1 MLEGRESLWA
11 MAESFG
17 SGMIS
22 VRIDAVWL
30 LHGWGLLR
38 LNESSRLWAVR
49 WAWFV
54 RWSSIVVLLFGL
66 VRFDEFKVDL
76 WNWHP
81 KGGEKLVAV
90 ALIIL
95 PVQLLCA
102 WALRVLKD
110 ERLVQLFFDGWLSE
124 QRERLGQQPSQV

>member
-1 MLEGRESLWA
+1 M
-11 MAESFG
+11 
-17 SGMIS
+17 
-22 VRIDAVWL
+22 
-30 LHGWGLLR
+30 LR

-66 VRFDEFKVDL
+66 VRFDEFKVHL

-81 KGGEKLVAV
+81 KGWEKLVAA

-110 ERLVQLFFDGWLSE
+110 ERLVQLFFEGPLSE
-124 QRERLGQQPSQV
+124 QRECIRQQCRQV